1 MILHRQVFMNIKI
14 AKKIVFG
21 CMLVGMT
28 CFLNATEVTPK
39 DMPPLEKSFIKI
51 MRKATNE
58 YAFTTNDVKK
68 QKINFD
74 LSKSVFNLLKDR
86 SAKDWVG
93 IISFINTDN
102 SDGSAGLSIIPLGE
116 ENSFSPITLG
126 TAKNREAEKNFSI
139 PNTRISIGTHLYD
152 ALSELEVGDKVVFSG
167 HFISSGVGI
176 LEITQDLPGSEPGM
190 ATFTAPR
197 GMGLFKF
204 TDIKK
209 IQSVKKSK

>member
-51 MRKATNE
+51 MNKALDEYTTTTNE
-58 YAFTTNDVKK
+58 AKK
-68 QKINFD
+68 AKIRVD
-74 LSKSVFNLLKDR
+74 LRKSSSDLLKDR
-86 SAKDWVG
+86 MAKDWVG
-93 IISFINTDN
+93 EVVSITIDDSDASARIGVVLSREPAVGLSTTDN
-102 SDGSAGLSIIPLGE
+102 KAMDDKLGVHTGIDIGS
-116 ENSFSPITLG
+116 N
-126 TAKNREAEKNFSI
+126 
-139 PNTRISIGTHLYD
+139 LYD
-152 ALSELEVGDKVVFSG
+152 AISELEIGDKVIFSG
-167 HFISSGVGI
+167 RFVSPWPNMLMVEPLEQNGIRASVGV
-176 LEITQDLPGSEPGM
+176 
-190 ATFTAPR
+190 
-197 GMGLFKF
+197 FKF

>member
-51 MRKATNE
+51 MNKALDEYTTTTNE
-58 YAFTTNDVKK
+58 AEKT
-68 QKINFD
+68 KILGGLIESSSD
-74 LSKSVFNLLKDR
+74 LLKDR
-86 SAKDWVG
+86 MAKNWIGEIFWIG
-93 IISFINTDN
+93 IAN
-102 SDGSAGLSIIPLGE
+102 SDSSARIGVVLSREPLVL
-116 ENSFSPITLG
+116 LG
-126 TAKNREAEKNFSI
+126 TMGDKASDDSLHIHTVIEFGSD
-139 PNTRISIGTHLYD
+139 LYNVV
-152 ALSELEVGDKVVFSG
+152 SELEIGDKVVFSG
-167 HFISSGVGI
+167 RFVSTRPDAALTVTP
-176 LEITQDLPGSEPGM
+176 LEING
-190 ATFTAPR
+190 AR
-197 GMGLFKF
+197 GGVGLFKF